1 LNKATFPHL
10 FHVYLQSRG
19 ARPSTAQLE
28 AVFSLAS
35 NAAPD
40 QRMSMSTKTLNHLLV
55 LKTSHIDM
63 VTIKEAATGIV
74 KNPIE
79 EIELDDAMMYEWGHK
94 KV

>member
-1 LNKATFPHL
+1 
-10 FHVYLQSRG
+10 
-19 ARPSTAQLE
+19 
-28 AVFSLAS
+28 
-35 NAAPD
+35 
-40 QRMSMSTKTLNHLLV
+40 MSTKTLNHLLV